1 MSAVEEIFEEIIT
14 LKPLE
19 KIELVDKI
27 FNSLEYSNKE
37 IDELWENE
45 AEARIK
51 AYDESKISSIPMDEV
66 FKKYQRD

>member
-51 AYDESKISSIPMDEV
+51 AYGESKISSIPMDEV